1 MYCLTWVDIKIEISQ
16 GHQIVTEPQWWFL
29 FSEEK
34 WLWSPKE
41 RSADS
46 ACEIFQD
53 SGGLSINEVG
63 GGAHGKDLRMASRST
78 WHSQIDNGHP
88 SPAVGRRK
96 EVIMQGRS
104 GVDLCLAASSDGDK
118 MWLISQFQCYTE
130 QRIRLKGVRND
141 EVIDLCV
148 VKAVNP

>member
-1 MYCLTWVDIKIEISQ
+1 MYCLTWVDIKIEIFQ
-16 GHQIVTEPQWWFL
+16 GHWIVTEPQWWFF

-34 WLWSPKE
+34 CLWSPKE
-41 RSADS
+41 KSADS

-53 SGGLSINEVG
+53 SGGHSINEV
-63 GGAHGKDLRMASRST
+63 GGAHGKDLRMTSRST
-78 WHSQIDNGHP
+78 WHSQLDNGHP
-88 SPAVGRRK
+88 SPAVARK
-96 EVIMQGRS
+96 KVIMQGRS

-118 MWLISQFQCYTE
+118 MWLISQFQCYAE
-130 QRIRLKGVRND
+130 QRIWLKGVRND